1 MLKVSEIMTKQVV
14 TVEPET
20 TLRDAAELLSAK
32 HIGGAPVCRGEK
44 VVGVISMSDIIDFT
58 TTAPEESV
66 GDAGREPDDQ
76 RVEEEEQEDAA
87 AASYYMD
94 LADDDADVDDR
105 MEEPAFAERR
115 LYDEHVVEEAMSTN
129 PIGVSPNDSVADA
142 AKVMQRRGIH
152 RLLVLDG
159 EKLEGIVTTMDVA
172 RALADGSLQ

>member
-32 HIGGAPVCRGEK
+32 HIGGAPVCRGDK
-44 VVGVISMSDIIDFT
+44 VVGVISMGDIIDFT
-58 TTAPEESV
+58 TTSPDESV
-66 GDAGREPDDQ
+66 GDAGRQSDDQ
-76 RVEEEEQEDAA
+76 RIEEEQEDAA

-129 PIGVSPNDSVADA
+129 PIGVSPNDTVADA

-172 RALADGSLQ
+172 RALADGSLR

>member
-32 HIGGAPVCRGEK
+32 HIGGAPVCRGDK
-44 VVGVISMSDIIDFT
+44 VVGVISMGDIIDFT
-58 TTAPEESV
+58 TTAPDESV

-76 RVEEEEQEDAA
+76 RLEEEQEDAP
-87 AASYYMD
+87 AASYYMN

-129 PIGVSPNDSVADA
+129 PIGVAPNDSVADA

-152 RLLVLDG
+152 RVLVLDG
-159 EKLEGIVTTMDVA
+159 GTLRGIVTTMDVA
-172 RALADGSLQ
+172 RALADGSLG